1 MELNRERQQGSAHE
15 PGFVNAVL
23 KRLAFRFV
31 LLKRPY
37 TEREFAQFVKQT
49 EFPSVTIEETIGL
62 DIWLEKK

>member
-49 EFPSVTIEETIGL
+49 EFP
-62 DIWLEKK
+62 